1 LRFRTCDTPVVAD
14 MVQRLQISSY
24 DPSWVLKF
32 QAERDRIAHVLGE
45 IAHRIEHNGSTA
57 VPGLEAKPI
66 IDIQVSVGQLQPIR
80 LYAEPLAELGYVH
93 VLHPDDAFGPFFH
106 RPMEWPHT
114 HHVHVVESGEEEER
128 RTLAFRDFL
137 REHSD
142 VAREYA
148 TLKNQLAAV
157 TDATDERAREAYGNA
172 KSEFIERMS
181 EIALR
186 AGYPR
191 GLDRS

>member
-1 LRFRTCDTPVVAD
+1 

-24 DPSWVLKF
+24 DPCWVLKF
-32 QAERDRIAHVLGE
+32 QVERDRIAAVLGE
-45 IAHRIEHNGSTA
+45 TAHLIEHNGSTA
-57 VPGLEAKPI
+57 IPGLEAKPI

-80 LYAEPLAELGYVH
+80 LYAEPLATLGYVH
-93 VLHPDDAFGPFFH
+93 ARHADDAFCPFFH
-106 RPMEWPHT
+106 RPREWPHT
-114 HHVHVVESGEEEER
+114 HHVHVVESGGEEER

-148 TLKNQLAAV
+148 TLKKQLAAV
-157 TDATDERAREAYGNA
+157 TDATDASARETYANA
-172 KSEFIERMS
+172 KSEFIERMIQ
-181 EIALR
+181 IALR

-191 GLDRS
+191 GL